1 MEYRVFQ
8 YGIDDV
14 YIKDII
20 KEFAGRDKV
29 ESRSDAWFHQ
39 RFEHNPLGKAILAC
53 AFDGERLVACMIVER
68 VPIECENQHTVVGY
82 ISDYFVQPGHDSKEL
97 LPELLKIVEEEA
109 KNSGLDLLFTDNV
122 IQVKDFGW
130 TYFENRVRFRLNSV
144 SGLWRSLFKLLDS
157 TKPFVPDNRKIQY
170 NGAGIEKENESE
182 DVAIQKST
190 KAYFNWLSQ
199 TGANKYII
207 IDDEEVY
214 VVVIIGHRGKRVR
227 EAHICYLELK
237 REGSSGQHV
246 LEVIKER
253 YKNECIDVVSC
264 IDDMHYLPTNNT
276 LRISQ
281 KISYCYKSLGNSE
294 HHMSG
299 IVPAYY
305 FAI

>member
-1 MEYRVFQ
+1 MEYYIFQ
-8 YGIDDV
+8 YGRDDV

-20 KEFAGRDKV
+20 KGLAGRDNV
-29 ESRSDAWFHQ
+29 EPQSETWFHQ
-39 RFEHNPLGKAILAC
+39 RFEQNPLGKAILAC

-68 VPIECENQHTVVGY
+68 VPIECESQHTVGGY
-82 ISDYFVQPGHDSKEL
+82 VSDSFVQHDYESKGL

-109 KNSGLDLLFTDNV
+109 KNSGLDILFTHNV
-122 IQVKDFGW
+122 IGVKDLGW
-130 TYFENRVRFRLNSV
+130 TYCENRIHFRLNSV

-157 TKPFVPDNRKIQY
+157 TKPFVPENREIQY
-170 NGAGIEKENESE
+170 DGTGIEKENESE

-214 VVVIIGHRGKRVR
+214 AVAIIGLRGKRVK
-227 EAHICYLELK
+227 EAHICYLESK
-237 REGSSGQHV
+237 RGDSSGQHV

-253 YKNECIDVVSC
+253 YKNECIDVISC
-264 IDDMHYLPTNNT
+264 IDDMHYLPMNNT

-281 KISYCYKSLGNSE
+281 RISYCYMSLGDGE

-299 IVPAYY
+299 IIPFY
-305 FAI
+305 FAY

>member
-1 MEYRVFQ
+1 MEYRIFQ
-8 YGIDDV
+8 YGRDDV

-20 KEFAGRDKV
+20 KGLASRDKV
-29 ESRSDAWFHQ
+29 EPQSEAWFHQ
-39 RFEHNPLGKAILAC
+39 RFEHNPLGNAILAC

-82 ISDYFVQPGHDSKEL
+82 VSEYFV
-97 LPELLKIVEEEA
+97 LPDYESPKLFAELLKLVEEEA
-109 KNSGLDLLFTDNV
+109 KNSGLDLLFTHND

-157 TKPFVPDNRKIQY
+157 TKPFVPDSREIQY
-170 NGAGIEKENESE
+170 DGIGIEKENESE
-182 DVAIQKST
+182 DVTVQKST

-207 IDDEEVY
+207 IDDEELYAVA
-214 VVVIIGHRGKRVR
+214 IIGQRGKRVR
-227 EAHICYLELK
+227 EAHFCYLESK

-253 YKNECIDVVSC
+253 YKNECIDVISC
-264 IDDMHYLPTNNT
+264 IDNMHYLPMNNT
-276 LRISQ
+276 FRISQ
-281 KISYCYKSLGNSE
+281 IISYFYKSLGNSE

>member
-1 MEYRVFQ
+1 MEYRIFQ
-8 YGIDDV
+8 FGIDDV
-14 YIKDII
+14 YIKDIVRGL
-20 KEFAGRDKV
+20 ASGDKV
-29 ESRSDAWFHQ
+29 EPQSDAWFHQ

-53 AFDGERLVACMIVER
+53 AFDRERLVVCMIVER
-68 VPIECENQHTVVGY
+68 VPIECESRHTVVGY
-82 ISDYFVQPGHDSKEL
+82 VSDYFVQPGHDSKEL

-130 TYFENRVRFRLNSV
+130 TYFENRVRFILNSV

-157 TKPFVPDNRKIQY
+157 TKPFVPDSREIQY
-170 NGAGIEKENESE
+170 DGTGIEEENESE
-182 DVAIQKST
+182 DVAVQKST
-190 KAYFNWLSQ
+190 KAYYKWLSQ
-199 TGANKYII
+199 MGANKYII

-214 VVVIIGHRGKRVR
+214 AVAIIGLRGKRVR
-227 EAHICYLELK
+227 VAHICYLELK
-237 REGSSGQHV
+237 REDSSGQHV

-264 IDDMHYLPTNNT
+264 IDDMYCLPMNNT

-281 KISYCYKSLGNSE
+281 RISYCYKSLGDGE

-299 IVPAYY
+299 IIPFY
-305 FAI
+305 FAY

>member
-1 MEYRVFQ
+1 MEYRIFQ
-8 YGIDDV
+8 YGRDDV

-20 KEFAGRDKV
+20 KGLASRDKV
-29 ESRSDAWFHQ
+29 EPQSEAWFHQ
-39 RFEHNPLGKAILAC
+39 RFEHNPLGNAILAC

-82 ISDYFVQPGHDSKEL
+82 VSEYFV
-97 LPELLKIVEEEA
+97 LPDYESPKLFAELLKLVEEEA
-109 KNSGLDLLFTDNV
+109 KNSGLDLLFTHND

-157 TKPFVPDNRKIQY
+157 TKPFVPDSREIQY
-170 NGAGIEKENESE
+170 DGIGIEKENESE
-182 DVAIQKST
+182 DVTVQKST

-207 IDDEEVY
+207 IDDEELYAVA
-214 VVVIIGHRGKRVR
+214 IIGQRGKRVR
-227 EAHICYLELK
+227 EAHFCYLESK

-253 YKNECIDVVSC
+253 YKNECIDVISC
-264 IDDMHYLPTNNT
+264 IDNMHYLPMNNT
-276 LRISQ
+276 FRISQ
-281 KISYCYKSLGNSE
+281 IISYCYKSLGNSE